1 MLVAPNIQK
10 VDSAYGRGVQKTYIY
25 RISEGYITKSPKK
38 IKIPSEILFIS
49 KEDLFKERILTDSI
63 SVFLVPLDKYKILRN
78 YRRIDYE
85 WLPDAPLL
93 RK

>member
-1 MLVAPNIQK
+1 
-10 VDSAYGRGVQKTYIY
+10 
-25 RISEGYITKSPKK
+25 
-38 IKIPSEILFIS
+38 
-49 KEDLFKERILTDSI
+49 LFKERILTDSI

-78 YRRIDYE
+78 YRKIDYE